1 MDDTNG
7 KTETHGGQD
16 YTVQAGDGQSH
27 TDLGEVQQQ
36 HSHDTVEEP
45 VKDDG
50 VNEGDLDESA
60 VE

>member
-1 MDDTNG
+1 MKKNKN
-7 KTETHGGQD
+7 KT
-16 YTVQAGDGQSH
+16 
-27 TDLGEVQQQ
+27 
-36 HSHDTVEEP
+36 HDTVEEP